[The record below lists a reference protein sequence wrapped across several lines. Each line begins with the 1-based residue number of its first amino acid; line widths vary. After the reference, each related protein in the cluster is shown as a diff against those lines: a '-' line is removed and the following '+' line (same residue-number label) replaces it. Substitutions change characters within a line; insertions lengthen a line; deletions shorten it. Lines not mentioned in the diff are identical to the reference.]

1 MKKSNFFWVLAIA
14 MMALTQ
20 SVWAIDPHFYLI
32 GSFTGNNWSG
42 DAIKNY
48 PINVN
53 YESGKSKY
61 CIEVDVVN
69 GTTYYFALFN
79 GDNRYAPLGDT
90 TGVNDQGQVTFSQNK
105 VLDVTNLAN
114 YNGGAVC
121 ASQGKGSDAWYK
133 NGDKEDK
140 PQSVGDD
147 SWKITANFTGK
158 LLICVDEDGEGQEWY
173 PYVWLERPRYYLMGG
188 VLSGENTW
196 GANNLS
202 LPLVDK
208 YDENG
213 KYYANLY
220 LKKDTYFALSRGGKR
235 FAPEASMDITIND
248 ENGQPK
254 TYAGSC
260 GNGQDNSW
268 KYVGESGLVRLVLD
282 VETKTFTLEP
292 WQMYLIGSAADG
304 DQWSVANTSKPLNV
318 AYFNLDEDTYEEGK
332 YYHEV
337 WLNQNEGYL
346 AFSDG
351 IHRYANNTTEK
362 NQDINV
368 GDEGQQGTYD
378 KGNNSWKYVGE
389 SGIVRVCIDYTTA
402 HKPYIWLEKWYKIRT
417 GAIVGHDYGK
427 VHVSCNAGDPL
438 AKDSTFRKGSDLQ
451 FKTTP
456 DAGFYHAGWY
466 WNQEGTM
473 GATWDGIFRS
483 QNEDAI
489 VYAKFLPRYDVL
501 GSLNTEG
508 DPQGGMPGWIASEAN
523 ISDYQIAVN
532 DSTYSKTYV
541 LLADN
546 TYKFKLYDNYVKNY
560 VGMDGE
566 SAVTVN
572 LGQENTFS
580 NGIGQDVLFKT
591 SQAGKYT
598 FKIVY
603 SAINPAKVT
612 VSYDGAAT
620 LVDQTSV
627 VNDNIVY
634 DIMGRALGTSLENL
648 PQGIYVRNGKKFVVA
663 Q

>member
-1 MKKSNFFWVLAIA
+1 MKKTNFFLVLAIA
-14 MMALTQ
+14 LMALTQ

-42 DAIKNY
+42 DAQKNF

-61 CIEVDVVN
+61 CIEVDVVKDS
-69 GTTYYFALFN
+69 TYFFALFN
-79 GDNRYAPLGDT
+79 GDNRYAPLGDKN
-90 TGVNDQGQVTFSQNK
+90 GENSYGQNK
-105 VLDVTNLAN
+105 VLDATKLAT
-114 YNGGAVC
+114 YPGEAVC
-121 ASQGKGSDAWYK
+121 ASQGKKADAWY
-133 NGDKEDK
+133 NSEVNN
-140 PQSVGDD
+140 QYVGDN
-147 SWKITANFTGK
+147 SWQITANFTGK
-158 LLICVDEDGEGQEWY
+158 LLICLDEDYDQEWY
-173 PYVWLERPRYYLMGG
+173 PYVWLERPRYYLMGE

-235 FAPEASMDITIND
+235 FAPESSMDITIND

-282 VETKTFTLEP
+282 VENKTFTLEP
-292 WQMYLIGSAADG
+292 WQMYLIGSAANG
-304 DQWSVANTSKPLNV
+304 DQWNVANTSTPLNV

-337 WLNQNEGYL
+337 WLNQNDGFL

-351 IHRYANNTTEK
+351 IHRYANNTTEENK
-362 NQDINV
+362 DINV

-378 KGNNSWKYVGE
+378 KANNSWKYVGE
-389 SGIVRVCIDYTTA
+389 SGTVRVCIDYTTA

-427 VHVSCNAGDPL
+427 VHVSCKKGDPL

-451 FKTTP
+451 FTTTP
-456 DAGFYHAGWY
+456 DAGFYHAGWS
-466 WNQEGTM
+466 WNQEGTSVA
-473 GATWDGIFRS
+473 GPWDGIFRS
-483 QNEDAI
+483 QTEDAR

-501 GSLNTEG
+501 GSLNKEG
-508 DPQGGMPGWIASEAN
+508 DPQGGMPGWTASEAN

-541 LLADN
+541 LMADT
-546 TYKFKLYDNYVKNY
+546 TYKFKLYDNNVKSY

-580 NGIGQDVLFKT
+580 TGIGKDVLFTT

-634 DIMGRALGTSLENL
+634 DIMGRAWGTSLENL

>member
-69 GTTYYFALFN
+69 NTTYYFALFN
-79 GDNRYAPLGDT
+79 GDNRYAPLGDKKEN
-90 TGVNDQGQVTFSQNK
+90 GSYGQNK
-105 VLDVTNLAN
+105 ELDVTNLAN

-133 NGDKEDK
+133 NGDKQEK
-140 PQSVGDD
+140 PQWVSDN

-235 FAPEASMDITIND
+235 FAPSTSPVSVNL
-248 ENGQPK
+248 K
-254 TYAGSC
+254 TVKDTVYDGSC
-260 GNGQDNSW
+260 VNGQDNSW
-268 KYVGESGLVRLVLD
+268 KYEGETGLVRLVFNVSD
-282 VETKTFTLEP
+282 SSFTLEP
-292 WQMYLIGSAADG
+292 WQMYLIGAPAQVQGEIGTWD
-304 DQWSVANTSKPLNV
+304 VKNTSTPLSTPYVNAEGNIEAGKFYREV
-318 AYFNLDEDTYEEGK
+318 LLDKWCYF
-332 YYHEV
+332 
-337 WLNQNEGYL
+337 

-351 IHRYANNTTEK
+351 ILRYANNTDAQNK
-362 NQDINV
+362 DISS
-368 GDEGQQGTYD
+368 GDAGQQGTYD
-378 KGNNSWKYVGE
+378 KPDNSWKFVDAASY
-389 SGIVRVCIDYTTA
+389 VRVCIDYTAA
-402 HKPYIWLEKWYKIRT
+402 HKPYIWLEKIYPKEVYPIGTACAWEWKIDNAAPLTRKE
-417 GAIVGHDYGK
+417 GEDQVVYSGK
-427 VHVSCNAGDPL
+427 LTLQAGEL
-438 AKDSTFRKGSDLQ
+438 
-451 FKTTP
+451 
-456 DAGFYHAGWY
+456 
-466 WNQEGTM
+466 
-473 GATWDGIFRS
+473 
-483 QNEDAI
+483 
-489 VYAKFLPRYDVL
+489 KFLCQKSFDMHYGPAENGVAMNAVGEYDITLLSGTGTDNKWSNTLTGDYIVTLNVTNLKLTVEKL
-501 GSLNTEG
+501 GT
-508 DPQGGMPGWIASEAN
+508 
-523 ISDYQIAVN
+523 
-532 DSTYSKTYV
+532 T
-541 LLADN
+541 
-546 TYKFKLYDNYVKNY
+546 
-560 VGMDGE
+560 
-566 SAVTVN
+566 
-572 LGQENTFS
+572 
-580 NGIGQDVLFKT
+580 T
-591 SQAGKYT
+591 S
-598 FKIVY
+598 VE
-603 SAINPAKVT
+603 
-612 VSYDGAAT
+612 
-620 LVDQTSV
+620 QTSV

-634 DIMGRALGTSLENL
+634 DIMGRALGTSVENL

>member
-1 MKKSNFFWVLAIA
+1 MKKTNFFLVLAIA
-14 MMALTQ
+14 LMALTQ

-42 DAIKNY
+42 DAVKAY

-53 YESGKSKY
+53 YEAGRSKY
-61 CIEVDVVN
+61 CIEVDVVKDS
-69 GTTYYFALFN
+69 TYFFALFN
-79 GDNRYAPLGDT
+79 GDNRYAPLGDKN
-90 TGVNDQGQVTFSQNK
+90 GENSYGQNK
-105 VLDVTNLAN
+105 VLDATKLAT
-114 YNGGAVC
+114 YPGEAVC
-121 ASQGKGSDAWYK
+121 ASQGKKIDAWY
-133 NGDKEDK
+133 NSEVND
-140 PQSVGDD
+140 QYVGNN

-188 VLSGENTW
+188 VLSGDNTW

-220 LKKDTYFALSRGGKR
+220 LKQDTYFALSRGGKR
-235 FAPEASMDITIND
+235 FAPESSMDITIND

-260 GNGQDNSW
+260 GNGQNNSW

-282 VETKTFTLEP
+282 VENKTFTLEP
-292 WQMYLIGSAADG
+292 WQMYLIGSAANG
-304 DQWSVANTSKPLNV
+304 DQWSVANTSTPLNV
-318 AYFNLDEDTYEEGK
+318 AYFNLDEDRYEEGK

-351 IHRYANNTTEK
+351 IHRYAHNTDKE

-368 GDEGQQGTYD
+368 GDKGQQGTYD
-378 KGNNSWKYVGE
+378 KANNSWKYVGE
-389 SGIVRVCIDYTTA
+389 SGTVRVCIDYTTA

-427 VHVSCNAGDPL
+427 VHVSCKKGDPL

-466 WNQEGTM
+466 WNQEGTSVA
-473 GATWDGIFRS
+473 GSWDGTFHS
-483 QNEDAI
+483 QKEDAR

>member
-1 MKKSNFFWVLAIA
+1 MKKSNFFMVLAIV
-14 MMALTQ
+14 MMAFTQ
-20 SVWAIDPHFYLI
+20 SVWGYDPHFYLI

-90 TGVNDQGQVTFSQNK
+90 TEVNDQGQVTFSQNK
-105 VLDVTNLAN
+105 ELKDVANLAN

-140 PQSVGDD
+140 PQSVGDN

-282 VETKTFTLEP
+282 VENKTFTLEP
-292 WQMYLIGSAADG
+292 WQMYLIGAPAQVQGEIGTWD
-304 DQWSVANTSKPLNV
+304 VKNTSTPLSTPYVNAEGNIEAGKFYREV
-318 AYFNLDEDTYEEGK
+318 LLDKWCYF
-332 YYHEV
+332 
-337 WLNQNEGYL
+337 

-351 IHRYANNTTEK
+351 ILRYANNTDAQNK
-362 NQDINV
+362 DISSS
-368 GDEGQQGTYD
+368 DAGQQGTYD
-378 KGNNSWKYVGE
+378 KQNNSWKFVEASY
-389 SGIVRVCIDYTTA
+389 VRVCIDYTSSP
-402 HKPYIWLEKWYKIRT
+402 KPYIWLEEICPKEIRPI
-417 GAIVGHDYGK
+417 GDACSWGWAIDSAVPLTRKADTEQVVYSGTLTLK
-427 VHVSCNAGDPL
+427 AGEL
-438 AKDSTFRKGSDLQ
+438 
-451 FKTTP
+451 
-456 DAGFYHAGWY
+456 
-466 WNQEGTM
+466 
-473 GATWDGIFRS
+473 
-483 QNEDAI
+483 
-489 VYAKFLPRYDVL
+489 KFLCQQSFDKHYGPATNGVAMDTVGEYDITLLSSDTDNKWCNTLTGDYIVTLNVTNLKLTVEKL
-501 GSLNTEG
+501 GT
-508 DPQGGMPGWIASEAN
+508 
-523 ISDYQIAVN
+523 
-532 DSTYSKTYV
+532 T
-541 LLADN
+541 
-546 TYKFKLYDNYVKNY
+546 
-560 VGMDGE
+560 
-566 SAVTVN
+566 
-572 LGQENTFS
+572 
-580 NGIGQDVLFKT
+580 T
-591 SQAGKYT
+591 S
-598 FKIVY
+598 VE
-603 SAINPAKVT
+603 
-612 VSYDGAAT
+612 
-620 LVDQTSV
+620 QTSV

-634 DIMGRALGTSLENL
+634 DIMGRALGTSVENL

>member
-1 MKKSNFFWVLAIA
+1 MKKSTFFGVLAIA
-14 MMALTQ
+14 MMAFTQ
-20 SVWAIDPHFYLI
+20 SMWADDVKPSRFYLI

-69 GTTYYFALFN
+69 NTTYYFALFN
-79 GDNRYAPLGDT
+79 GDNRYAPLGDKKED
-90 TGVNDQGQVTFSQNK
+90 GSYGQNK
-105 VLDVTNLAN
+105 ELDVTNLAN

-133 NGDKEDK
+133 NGDKQEK
-140 PQSVGDD
+140 PQWVSDN

-282 VETKTFTLEP
+282 VENKTFTLEP
-292 WQMYLIGSAADG
+292 WQMYLIGHPADG
-304 DQWSVANTSKPLNV
+304 DDKWGVANTSKPITNPYMNLETDNV
-318 AYFNLDEDTYEEGK
+318 EEGK
-332 YYHEV
+332 YYIKV
-337 WLNQNEGYL
+337 SMTKFGTNF

-351 IHRYANNTTEK
+351 IHRYANDTEEK
-362 NQDINV
+362 NKDINV
-368 GDEGQQGTYD
+368 GDAGQQGTYA
-378 KGNNSWKYVGE
+378 KGDNNWKF
-389 SGIVRVCIDYTTA
+389 SGATDSVRVCIDYTAA
-402 HKPYIWLEKWYKIRT
+402 HKPYIWLEGYSVYPIGTACTWNWAIDNAVGMACVAGSMVIYSDTLMLEEGELKFLCQSSFGKHYGPKKNGTEINAVGDYEVALVKDGDNKWNNKL
-417 GAIVGHDYGK
+417 
-427 VHVSCNAGDPL
+427 AGDYVV
-438 AKDSTFRKGSDLQ
+438 T
-451 FKTTP
+451 
-456 DAGFYHAGWY
+456 
-466 WNQEGTM
+466 
-473 GATWDGIFRS
+473 
-483 QNEDAI
+483 
-489 VYAKFLPRYDVL
+489 
-501 GSLNTEG
+501 LNTKTLTLTLT
-508 DPQGGMPGWIASEAN
+508 
-523 ISDYQIAVN
+523 AVP
-532 DSTYSKTYV
+532 STPS
-541 LLADN
+541 
-546 TYKFKLYDNYVKNY
+546 
-560 VGMDGE
+560 
-566 SAVTVN
+566 SI
-572 LGQENTFS
+572 ENT
-580 NGIGQDVLFKT
+580 
-591 SQAGKYT
+591 
-598 FKIVY
+598 
-603 SAINPAKVT
+603 
-612 VSYDGAAT
+612 T
-620 LVDQTSV
+620 LQ
-627 VNDNIVY
+627 NDNIVY